1 MLFWEKIPASVMAGM
16 MPDMV
21 SMMVGSISTRSTM
34 YRASHLPHE
43 SGLRGQSDDGIRIHL
58 SG

>member
-16 MPDMV
+16 MPDIVTIMND
-21 SMMVGSISTRSTM
+21 SMSMSSSIYRPACLL
-34 YRASHLPHE
+34 RASV
-43 SGLRGQSDDGIRIHL
+43 LRGQSDDGIRIHL